1 MKTVVVHSNA
11 KPVEKDWSKQFAG
24 LDPDV
29 KSQFAS
35 TVDWSVRTAK
45 VFTIPGNSWSDVVTT
60 VSNAASAAGAGGVV
74 IIASGHGGVVPND
87 LRAGIINWDA
97 SDGDGVTRVWED
109 GKFGKGIFW
118 DELIAQYTD
127 ELSPVSRPKT
137 RKEEDEL
144 KVQNKSPDAKMAKL
158 RLDAF
163 DALEKIGK
171 ALQDQKVRRLSFT
184 VCTAGAATQFM
195 DKLAKHLHTQVA
207 CFKITTRIF
216 DDGTFGHIP
225 GKARLVLE
233 RDTLPDNKGTNTM
246 EARVFSPS
254 LDDTSIAYVA
264 TP

>member
-1 MKTVVVHSNA
+1 MKTAVVHSNA

-35 TVDWSVRTAK
+35 TVDWSVRTAQ
-45 VFTIPGNSWSDVVTT
+45 VFTIPGTSWNDVVAT

-97 SDGDGVTRVWED
+97 SDGDVTRVWED

-118 DELIAQYTD
+118 DEVIAQYTD
-127 ELSPVSRPKT
+127 EISPFSRPKT

-144 KVQNKSPDAKMAKL
+144 KVNNKSPGAKMAKL

-163 DALEKIGK
+163 DALQKIGK
-171 ALQDQKVRRLSFT
+171 ALQDQKVRRLTFT

-207 CFKITTRIF
+207 CFKITTAVL
-216 DDGTFGHIP
+216 DDHTFGHTP
-225 GKARLVLE
+225 GKARLILE
-233 RDTLPDNKGTNTM
+233 RDRSADNKGTNTM
-246 EARVFSPS
+246 GARVFSPS

-264 TP
+264 NP